1 MKEKPWLKHYEGHVP
16 HSLTY
21 PAIPLQRF
29 LTDTATNHPDY
40 TALSFNETHLTYR
53 ELNERVN
60 RFAQALREQGVEKGD
75 RIAFILV
82 NSPTYVIAFFA
93 AMKLGAIVVNI
104 SVGIQG
110 EELARCLNDSGAGMV
125 ITLDLFAQNI
135 YQVIKKTGVKTVV
148 LHSIFGLEK
157 KIPLEAG
164 DPQPQIIPGGNR
176 LGLKCGRTAGSGL
189 PRMMWPCCSLQAAP
203 PVSPRPLS

>member
-1 MKEKPWLKHYEGHVP
+1 MRNMFL
-16 HSLTY
+16 HSIAY

-40 TALSFNETHLTYR
+40 IALSFNETHLTYR

-60 RFAQALREQGVEKGD
+60 RFAQALQLGGVKKGD
-75 RIAFILV
+75 RIAFLLV

-93 AMKLGAIVVNI
+93 VMKLGAIVANI

-110 EELARCLNDSGAGMV
+110 EELAHCLNDSGAGMV

-135 YQVIKKTGVKTVV
+135 YQVIKKTAVKTVI

-164 DPQPQIIPGGNR
+164 DTSTANISGGN
-176 LGLKCGRTAGSGL
+176 GLSSQRGRTGGSGL
-189 PRMMWPCCSLQAAP
+189 SR
-203 PVSPRPLS
+203 